1 MADQV
6 TSAAEMADVEVAE
19 NLTPTPSFFIKELAN
34 ILSTFRIIGAVVL
47 FFFSSLSLPFLII
60 YFVCGMTDLFD
71 GPITRRFHTQSS
83 LGNVLDTIGDV
94 LMYLALA
101 KVILMEK
108 LVALWVYIWMAIA
121 LIGHLASAF
130 IAQRKFGTF
139 YFLHSEISK
148 LMGASVFLVPLFLA
162 PAIDLLSNLYLGL
175 MCVIV
180 TMGAVECITIM
191 LSSKELR
198 PQINSFQKL
207 YRAKKEEKRLK

>member
-1 MADQV
+1 MQEQV
-6 TSAAEMADVEVAE
+6 TNAAEMEQNVA
-19 NLTPTPSFFIKELAN
+19 PAPSFFIKELAN
-34 ILSTFRIIGAVVL
+34 ILSTFRIIGAVIL

-60 YFVCGMTDLFD
+60 YFICGMTDLFD

-101 KVILMEK
+101 KVILMER
-108 LVALWVYIWMAIA
+108 LVALWVYGWMAVA

-162 PAIDLLSNLYLGL
+162 PGIDLLSNIYLTV
-175 MCVIV
+175 MCLIV
-180 TMGAVECITIM
+180 TAGAVECITIM
-191 LSSKELR
+191 LSSEELK
-198 PQINSFQKL
+198 PEINSFQKL
-207 YRAKKEEKRLK
+207 YRAKKEEKKLK